1 MLSPMDFEGAILHK
15 AMEAEENAALM
26 NQLTELEGASLESAM
41 SLRGSLARL
50 LVSLGL
56 KLDPRVVKSL
66 AAEQP

>member
-1 MLSPMDFEGAILHK
+1 
-15 AMEAEENAALM
+15 M

-56 KLDPRVVKSL
+56 KLDPRVAKSL
-66 AAEQP
+66 AANQP